1 MRLKWMLGT
10 AVVALLLFGVLY
22 ALQPGGGARSARGA
36 GAEGFDG
43 TNALQQDLGK
53 LIKSVTGI
61 GKKLL
66 DPEMWNYRIQLMH
79 LTPIELARKQI
90 NADS

>member
-1 MRLKWMLGT
+1 MRLKWIG
-10 AVVALLLFGVLY
+10 AAFVVALLLLGVLY
-22 ALQPGGGARSARGA
+22 ALQPSARGA
-36 GAEGFDG
+36 RGAAEGFDG
-43 TNALQQDLGK
+43 SNALQQDLGK

-66 DPEMWNYRIQLMH
+66 DPELWNYRIQLMH

>member
-1 MRLKWMLGT
+1 MRLKWIG
-10 AVVALLLFGVLY
+10 AAFVVALLLLGVLY
-22 ALQPGGGARSARGA
+22 ALQPAGARDARGA
-36 GAEGFDG
+36 AAEGFDG
-43 TNALQQDLGK
+43 SNALQQDLGK

-66 DPEMWNYRIQLMH
+66 DPEIWNYRIQLMH